1 MKKKLNVSYQD
12 YRGKIIDIFVSSP
25 KDHCSIVTFNKNS
38 VRGNH
43 FHKKSCQYTVVLE
56 GKILLISQ
64 KVNKKGKLI
73 GKVKKEILTEL
84 SMAIHKQRHAHAL
97 KALKKSKALVFVDGI
112 RGGKKYSSDTFPIHP
127 KLI

>member
-1 MKKKLNVSYQD
+1 MKKKLNVSHQD
-12 YRGKIIDIFVSSP
+12 HRGKIIDIFVSSP

-43 FHKKSCQYTVVLE
+43 FHKKSCQYTLVLE

-73 GKVKKEILTEL
+73 GKVKKEILTER

-97 KALKKSKALVFVDGI
+97 KALKKSTALVFVDGI
-112 RGGKKYSSDTFPIHP
+112 RGGKKYSSDTFRINP
-127 KLI
+127 KLV